1 MTDYPE
7 LTKTKKEIDL
17 LEKVYSLYLDVTT
30 TVGEYKE
37 LLWTDVPGEINGML
51 TKVGEFQ
58 NACKRMPKALREYEA
73 FVELKRTIDDFLETL
88 PLVQSLAHPCMR
100 SRHWTQLMTVTGRQL
115 AVHSDTFKLST
126 LLEADLLEF
135 NDDVEDI
142 TNSAIKELQ
151 IEEKL
156 NLISEEWAD
165 CQLSF
170 NTFKNRGPIALKG
183 AETAELMEKL
193 EEAQMNLGSML
204 ASRYIGSVDG
214 RAPSL
219 LLFRPLF
226 LPSLPP

>member
-1 MTDYPE
+1 MQGHERLQRFKRTYDDKKRRWEEYQAGEELFGLQQTDYPE

-17 LEKVYSLYLDVTT
+17 LERVYSLYLDVTT

-58 NACKRMPKALREYEA
+58 NACKKMPKALREYEA

-100 SRHWTQLMTVTGRQL
+100 SRHWTQLMNVTGRQL
-115 AVHSDTFKLST
+115 AVHSDSFKLST

-142 TNSAIKELQ
+142 TNSAVKELQ

-156 NLISEEWAD
+156 QLISEEWAD
-165 CQLSF
+165 CQL
-170 NTFKNRGPIALKG
+170 
-183 AETAELMEKL
+183 
-193 EEAQMNLGSML
+193 
-204 ASRYIGSVDG
+204 
-214 RAPSL
+214 
-219 LLFRPLF
+219 
-226 LPSLPP
+226 